1 MNHEIVLNKQQAQQV
16 MLASLGLR
24 TPSRCKASKAD
35 LLAAIRQIHNLQI
48 DTISVV
54 ARAHQHILWSRL
66 GNYPTTWLDEL
77 HTEGQLFE
85 YFAHAIC
92 LLPIEDYP
100 LFRALMLEK
109 FIGWK
114 NIRDWGNKNAA
125 ILDEILNHIYNN
137 GAVRSSDFEN
147 KQSRG
152 KWWDWKVEKV
162 ALEHLYY
169 RGDLMIA
176 RRESFQR
183 VYDLRE
189 RVLPAWND
197 TQAPVY
203 PAAVLELTRK
213 AIKALGIAST
223 TWAANYFNL
232 KKSET
237 AAAVEQLLAEG
248 AIYPARIEGVKGGP
262 CFVHAENEPNI
273 KAALAGQLPVTHTSI
288 LSPFDPLVSDRGRAR
303 DLFDFDYS
311 IECYTPASKRKYGYF
326 VLPIL
331 HHGRLIGRLD
341 AKAWRKE
348 GTLQVI
354 SIYLEAGVSIS
365 AGLTKALAK
374 TLRAYATWQ
383 GLNSI
388 VIDWADSEA
397 LRLGLTARLADGQ
410 TPSSK

>member
-1 MNHEIVLNKQQAQQV
+1 MPKVSFLNT
-16 MLASLGLR
+16 SP
-24 TPSRCKASKAD
+24 TPSAC
-35 LLAAIRQIHNLQI
+35 L
-48 DTISVV
+48 
-54 ARAHQHILWSRL
+54 
-66 GNYPTTWLDEL
+66 PT
-77 HTEGQLFE
+77 
-85 YFAHAIC
+85 
-92 LLPIEDYP
+92 EDYP

-213 AIKALGIAST
+213 AIKHWALPAPLG
-223 TWAANYFNL
+223 AANYFYL
-232 KKSET
+232 KRSET
-237 AAAVEQLLAEG
+237 AASRRAALAEG
-248 AIYPARIEGVKGGP
+248 AIYPARIEGCQRRAMLCP
-262 CFVHAENEPNI
+262 CRKTSPSF
-273 KAALAGQLPVTHTSI
+273 KATLAGPTAGNPHKH
-288 LSPFDPLVSDRGRAR
+288 PFPFRTIGSDRGRAEIC
-303 DLFDFDYS
+303 LIS
-311 IECYTPASKRKYGYF
+311 IIRSSVYTPASKRKYGSF

-331 HHGRLIGRLD
+331 HHGRLIGSWMPKPG
-341 AKAWRKE
+341 AKRE
-348 GTLQVI
+348 P
-354 SIYLEAGVSIS
+354 Y
-365 AGLTKALAK
+365 
-374 TLRAYATWQ
+374 R
-383 GLNSI
+383 
-388 VIDWADSEA
+388 
-397 LRLGLTARLADGQ
+397 
-410 TPSSK
+410 

>member
-1 MNHEIVLNKQQAQQV
+1 MNHEIILNKQQAQQV

-24 TPSRCKASKAD
+24 TPPRRKAGKAD
-35 LLAAIRQIHNLQI
+35 LLTTIRQIHNLQI

-66 GNYPTTWLDEL
+66 GSYQTNWLEEL
-77 HTEGQLFE
+77 HSEGQLFE
-85 YFAHAIC
+85 YFSHAVC

-109 FIGWK
+109 FIGWD
-114 NIRDWGNKNAA
+114 NIRDWGEKNADTLEQ
-125 ILDEILNHIYNN
+125 ILSHIQQN
-137 GAVRSSDFEN
+137 GAARSSDFVS

-189 RVLPAWND
+189 RVLPSWED
-197 TQAPVY
+197 TQAPEY
-203 PAAVLELTRK
+203 SIAVKELTRK
-213 AIKALGIAST
+213 AIKALGIASN
-223 TWAANYFNL
+223 TWAANYFYI
-232 KKSET
+232 KKAET
-237 AAAVEQLLAEG
+237 AAAIAELQAEG
-248 AIYPARIEGVKGGP
+248 AIFPVRIEGVKGGP
-262 CFVHAENEPNI
+262 FFVYVENE
-273 KAALAGQLPVTHTSI
+273 ALLEAVQSEQLPAEHTTI
-288 LSPFDPLVSDRGRAR
+288 LSPFDPLVSDRGRTR

-311 IECYTPASKRKYGYF
+311 IECYTPAPKRKYGYF

-331 HHGRLIGRLD
+331 HRGRLIGRLD

-348 GTLQVI
+348 GRLQVI
-354 SIYLEAGVSIS
+354 SLYLEPGIPVS
-365 AGLTKALAK
+365 AGLTRELAK
-374 TLRAYATWQ
+374 TLRAYASWQ
-383 GLNSI
+383 GLSK
-388 VIDWADSEA
+388 VLIDWANFEK
-397 LRLGLTARLADGQ
+397 LRSGLMAYLEEG
-410 TPSSK
+410 

>member
-1 MNHEIVLNKQQAQQV
+1 MTHEIILSKQQAQQV

-24 TPSRCKASKAD
+24 TPPRHKANKAD

-66 GNYPTTWLDEL
+66 GNYATDWLDEL
-77 HTEGQLFE
+77 HAEGQLFE
-85 YFAHAIC
+85 YFAHAVC

-109 FIGWK
+109 FIGWD
-114 NIRDWGNKNAA
+114 NIRDWGIENADTLDQ
-125 ILDEILNHIYNN
+125 ILDHIQKN
-137 GAVRSSDFEN
+137 GAVRSSDFES

-189 RVLPAWND
+189 RVLPAWDD
-197 TQAPVY
+197 TQTPAY

-213 AIKALGIAST
+213 AIKALGIASL
-223 TWAANYFNL
+223 TWAVNYFYL
-232 KKSET
+232 KKTET
-237 AAAVEQLLAEG
+237 AAAIEQLLAEG
-248 AIYPARIEGVKGGP
+248 GIHPASIEGVKGGP
-262 CFVHAENEPNI
+262 FFIHAENQHLVET
-273 KAALAGQLPVTHTSI
+273 ALADQLPATHTSI

-303 DLFDFDYS
+303 DLFDFDYT
-311 IECYTPASKRKYGYF
+311 IECYTPAPKRKHGYF

-331 HHGRLIGRLD
+331 HQERLIGRLD

-348 GTLQVI
+348 GRLQVI
-354 SIYLEAGVSIS
+354 SLYLEPGVRVS

-374 TLRAYATWQ
+374 TLRAYASWQ
-383 GLNSI
+383 GLTSI
-388 VIDWADSEA
+388 TIDRADPEA
-397 LRLGLTARLADGQ
+397 LRLELMARLENGQ
-410 TPSSK
+410 TSTSK

>member
-1 MNHEIVLNKQQAQQV
+1 MTHEIILSKQQAQQV

-24 TPSRCKASKAD
+24 TPPRRKANKAD

-66 GNYPTTWLDEL
+66 GNYTTNWLEEL
-77 HTEGQLFE
+77 HAEGQLFE
-85 YFAHAIC
+85 YFAHAVC

-100 LFRALMLEK
+100 LFRSLMLEK
-109 FIGWK
+109 FIGWD
-114 NIRDWGNKNAA
+114 NIRDWGIENADTLDQ
-125 ILDEILNHIYNN
+125 ILDHIRKN
-137 GAVRSSDFEN
+137 GAVRSSDFESN
-147 KQSRG
+147 QSRG

-189 RVLPAWND
+189 RVLPAWDD
-197 TQAPVY
+197 TQTPAY

-213 AIKALGIAST
+213 AIKALGIANL
-223 TWAANYFNL
+223 TWAANYFYI
-232 KKSET
+232 KKAET
-237 AAAVEQLLAEG
+237 AAAIEQLLAEG
-248 AIYPARIEGVKGGP
+248 GIHPASIEGVKGGP
-262 CFVHAENEPNI
+262 FFVHADNQLLVET
-273 KAALAGQLPVTHTSI
+273 ALADQLPATHTSI

-303 DLFDFDYS
+303 DLFDFDYT
-311 IECYTPASKRKYGYF
+311 IECYTPAPKRKHGYF

-331 HHGRLIGRLD
+331 HQERLIGRLD

-348 GTLQVI
+348 GRLQVI
-354 SIYLEAGVSIS
+354 SLYLEPGVRVS

-374 TLRAYATWQ
+374 TLRAYASWQ
-383 GLNSI
+383 GLTSI
-388 VIDWADSEA
+388 TIDRADPEA
-397 LRLGLTARLADGQ
+397 LRLELMARLENGQ
-410 TPSSK
+410 TSTSK